1 WNTNPHAFGVDNT
14 ACSFHTHKNT
24 PSAWM
29 IALDLA
35 PVLSA
40 VLRLGPSRRA
50 RLVYSCQAPK
60 HYGKL
65 TLKIYTKGECV
76 QRIEAII
83 HNTREWPHSRPLKSF
98 PWVVERKHGMVDRS
112 SPPSG
117 L

>member
-1 WNTNPHAFGVDNT
+1 MRRRPWKKKFREGRYE
-14 ACSFHTHKNT
+14 
-24 PSAWM
+24 
-29 IALDLA
+29 
-35 PVLSA
+35 A
-40 VLRLGPSRRA
+40 VVEKPEYGLTVVR
-50 RLVYSCQAPK
+50 V

-83 HNTREWPHSRPLKSF
+83 HNTQEWPHSRPLKSF